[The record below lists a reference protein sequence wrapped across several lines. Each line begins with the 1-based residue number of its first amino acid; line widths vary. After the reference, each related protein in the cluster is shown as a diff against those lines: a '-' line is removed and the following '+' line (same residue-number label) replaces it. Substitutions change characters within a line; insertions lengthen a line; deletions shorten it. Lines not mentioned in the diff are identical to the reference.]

1 MRNSQA
7 TTTPPSRS
15 IRRSVAAIV
24 PPVASRSSTTRTCWP
39 LPMPSSWMASTSRPY
54 SSSYSSS
61 ITAAGSLPFLR
72 TGTKPAPSSCASTP
86 PKMKPRDSTPTTT
99 SMEPFG
105 YFAARCSMTDA
116 HAGASLSSVVM
127 SLKRMPSVGKSLM
140 SRILAR
146 SAATSMTE
154 RDVTRRPGTAQYEKP
169 FSARK
174 AAHEVAEVGDDQVGV
189 RGAGPAGGGVVD
201 TAHPRALR
209 SPHVGDGIVADVGRF
224 ARVDTEL
231 RQGSPE
237 DLGVGLAVADLVRI
251 RDRSEVAQEVVP
263 FQDPSQDDAERDP
276 ARGELTHR
284 VLGPGLQVGRQLE
297 HRLDVAGDGLLEESG
312 GHGVPRPRRRR
323 LEHEAHLLGD
333 RRIAVPAPEALDQHV
348 LRPVVGVHH
357 VGQAEHAAGAAENPV
372 ERADAEQPLVAH
384 IFRRV
389 MDERFPEIERDGAE
403 HGHLTAGA

>member
-99 SMEPFG
+99 SIEPFG

-209 SPHVGDGIVADVGRF
+209 SPHVGDG
-224 ARVDTEL
+224 
-231 RQGSPE
+231 
-237 DLGVGLAVADLVRI
+237 LAVADLVRI
-251 RDRSEVAQEVVP
+251 RDRPEVAQEVVP
-263 FQDPSQDDAERDP
+263 FQDPSQDDAGGAAGIGDDAERDP
-276 ARGELTHR
+276 ARGELPHR

-333 RRIAVPAPEALDQHV
+333 RWIAVPTPEALDQHV

-357 VGQAEHAAGAAENPV
+357 VGEAE
-372 ERADAEQPLVAH
+372 
-384 IFRRV
+384 
-389 MDERFPEIERDGAE
+389 
-403 HGHLTAGA
+403 